1 MAIISPNLE
10 SNQQRWQTV
19 ICLTLGFWLS
29 ACIILDLVIMPSMYA
44 SGMMNTAD
52 FTVAGSVM
60 FSVFNRVELLCASLG
75 LTGLLVLGATTSDF
89 IENSKTAII
98 FSILLLAI
106 VLIDTYGLTPQMTAL
121 GINLNLFESVKEVPV
136 AMNQMHGG
144 YWLLEIIKLVVGA
157 TLFGWCYR
165 QPTKIN

>member
-10 SNQQRWQTV
+10 SNQQRWQTI

-29 ACIILDLVIMPSMYA
+29 SCIILDLVIMPSMYA
-44 SGMMNTAD
+44 SGMMNTPD
-52 FTVAGSVM
+52 FTAAGSVM

-75 LTGLLVLGATTSDF
+75 LTGLLVLTATPNNF
-89 IENSKTAII
+89 IKNTKTAII
-98 FSILLLAI
+98 FSIALLAI
-106 VLIDTYGLTPQMTAL
+106 ALIDTYGLTPQMTAL

-144 YWLLEIIKLVVGA
+144 YWFLEVIKLVVGA

-165 QPTKIN
+165 QQN